1 MYEEHRRADSRS
13 ALNYKI
19 GPKLLVRKGGDSNP
33 QGFPRQILSS
43 TRTKKSIAREVR
55 LEKCKTL
62 RLDNNSA
69 RLYCCAVRPPRVV
82 TAVEH
87 CC

>member
-1 MYEEHRRADSRS
+1 MYEEHRGGRF
-13 ALNYKI
+13 KI

-55 LEKCKTL
+55 LEKCKTCVL
-62 RLDNNSA
+62 TII
-69 RLYCCAVRPPRVV
+69 PPDYIV
-82 TAVEH
+82 AQFALPGL
-87 CC
+87 